1 MRWANRFTTATR
13 VPLLQVAK
21 TAAAAIVAWFV
32 ASLLLPGVQPVF
44 ATVAALLVVQ
54 PSVNQSFG
62 KAVER
67 SVGVIVGVLVALAI
81 GIVFADQSWVV
92 LAAVVAS
99 VFVAWSLRLTPVSS
113 VQIPISAMLVLSI
126 GAATPAYA
134 AERIVETLIGAAIG
148 LIINA
153 AIVPPLAIGPARL
166 AVSRVGRQSADILDR
181 LAGELTAP
189 TPPGSLATLLI
200 DARGLRQLRAAAND
214 AVAQGRDSL
223 TFNPRRSRFRDQL
236 EQDIALFA
244 RLDPIVNQVIG
255 MTRALRDHWDPSLLS
270 EPVVAGI
277 AEEIRRA
284 AHDLRLLVRSEKQA
298 ARDGAE
304 PPTVTGDLPALTG
317 PLVILAPHPEHWI
330 LIGALME
337 DLRRVREQIVG
348 E

>member
-21 TAAAAIVAWFV
+21 TGAAAIVAWFV
-32 ASLLLPGVQPVF
+32 ASLLLPGVLPVF

-62 KAVER
+62 KALER

-81 GIVFADQSWVV
+81 GIIFADQSWVV

-99 VFVAWSLRLTPVSS
+99 VFIAWALRLTPASS

-181 LAGELTAP
+181 LAGELTSP
-189 TPPGSLATLLI
+189 TPAGSLATLLT
-200 DARGLRQLRAAAND
+200 DARALRQLRAAAND

-223 TFNPRRSRFRDQL
+223 TLNPRRSRFRDQL

-255 MTRALRDHWDPSLLS
+255 MTRALRDHWDPSLLG

-284 AHDLRLLVRSEKQA
+284 AHDLRLLVRSEKQV
-298 ARDGAE
+298 ARDGVE
-304 PPTVTGDLPALTG
+304 PPTVTGDLPALTA

-330 LIGALME
+330 LIGSLME